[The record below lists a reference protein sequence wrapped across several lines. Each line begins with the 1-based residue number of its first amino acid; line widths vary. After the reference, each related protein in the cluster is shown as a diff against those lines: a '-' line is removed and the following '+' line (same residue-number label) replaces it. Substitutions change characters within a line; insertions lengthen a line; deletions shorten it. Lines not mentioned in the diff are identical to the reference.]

1 MFSLSLIPVGRH
13 RIWYFPVMG
22 GVKRGV
28 EGEGCVFLKKGGDI
42 KKGDEKRKGRLIH
55 LSAL

>member
-1 MFSLSLIPVGRH
+1 MGRH